1 MIETNKKLKYQQ
13 AHDHL
18 MKMLKNYN
26 INDKLPSE
34 RKLAQ
39 ELNCTVFTVRNALNH
54 MEENGFIK
62 RRHGSGTFLQS
73 KISNKTKT
81 SIAILLPPNSGAYG
95 QNILESLCEAGREKK
110 LELRT
115 IWVKDFKSDAIVQAK
130 KLRNAGF
137 NSLVLPWIPAQEE
150 QYIATFIEKVEMPVT
165 TSVLIQGHENSY
177 FELPQIIG
185 LDVIQVIE
193 GLINYFVM
201 LGKNNIAILEP
212 KMKANLFLQNR
223 FNAYSR
229 ALATHNMKAICGVTD
244 NTVSSVDKI
253 VKKLKIYSGNLG
265 IICYDDT
272 QALRI
277 LTSMH
282 KNNLKAPNDYS
293 VIGFNNIE
301 QCIYSDPPLTTIS
314 QDFKHLAEAMLEH
327 SGAAINNALVQ
338 SSAVN
343 QHSLI
348 IRESCGGKSLIS
360 KQIAEKYKKNGLN
373 IICS

>member
-1 MIETNKKLKYQQ
+1 MIETTKQLKYQQ

-18 MKMLKNYN
+18 MQMLKTYN

-34 RKLAQ
+34 RKLAE
-39 ELNCTVFTVRNALNH
+39 ELGCTVFTVRNALDH
-54 MEENGFIK
+54 MEQNGIIT
-62 RRHGSGTFLQS
+62 RRHGSGTFLRS
-73 KISNKTKT
+73 KISNKKNK
-81 SIAILLPPNSGAYG
+81 SIALLIPPNSGAYG
-95 QNILESLCEAGREKK
+95 QSILEALFEVAREKK

-115 IWVKDFKSDAIVQAK
+115 IWIKDFKSDALIQAK
-130 KLRNAGF
+130 KLKDAGF
-137 NSLVLPWIPAQEE
+137 NSLVLPWIPAHEE
-150 QYIATFIEKVEMPVT
+150 QYIAAFIEKVEMPVT
-165 TSVLIQGHENSY
+165 TSVIIHRHEEAY
-177 FELPQIIG
+177 FELPQILG

-201 LGKNNIAILEP
+201 IGKTNIAILEP
-212 KMKANLFLQNR
+212 EMPSNIFLQNR

-229 ALATHNMKAICGVTD
+229 ALAAHNLEAICDVTD
-244 NTVSSVDKI
+244 NTVSSVDRI
-253 VKKLKIYSGNLG
+253 IRKLKKYSGNLG

-282 KNNLKAPNDYS
+282 KNNLKAPDDFS

-314 QDFKHLAEAMLEH
+314 QDFQHLAKAMLEH
-327 SGAAINNALVQ
+327 TIGAIDNKLVQ
-338 SSAVN
+338 NPFVN

-348 IRESCGGKSLIS
+348 IRESCGGKNLIS
-360 KQIAEKYKKNGLN
+360 KNIVEKYKINGLN
-373 IICS
+373 IILE